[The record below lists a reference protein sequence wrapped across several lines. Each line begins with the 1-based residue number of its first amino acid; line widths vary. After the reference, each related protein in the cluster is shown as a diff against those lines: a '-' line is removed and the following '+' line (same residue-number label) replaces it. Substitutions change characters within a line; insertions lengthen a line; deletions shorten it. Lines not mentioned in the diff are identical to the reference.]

1 MKVFKFGGASIKDA
15 NSIKNMTDI
24 VAEYPGDSI
33 VIVVSA
39 MGKTTNHL
47 EEIFFKKL
55 KGEDFGADLE
65 KLTQYHY
72 MITRDLFNGKM
83 DVELNPVK
91 ELFAELDSIL
101 GSNVKNR
108 NGAQLY
114 DAVVSFGEL
123 LSSTI
128 IGLYMQGNGMKIN
141 WIDARKLIKTD
152 QTYREGK
159 IEWEIT
165 DSLVKSALKEK
176 LSETNFITQG
186 FIGSTK
192 DGNTTTLGR
201 EGSDFTAAIFGAC
214 LNAESVTIWKDVPGI
229 LNADPKRFDKTQLY
243 SNLSYQEAAEMTYY
257 GASVIHPKT
266 IKPLA
271 NKNISLLVKSFEIP
285 SLEGTEIN
293 KGDAHDL
300 PPTYV
305 IKSMKRT

>member
-65 KLTQYHY
+65 KLTQYHS
-72 MITRDLFNGKM
+72 MIIRDLFNGKM

-128 IGLYMQGNGMKIN
+128 IGLYMQGN
-141 WIDARKLIKTD
+141 
-152 QTYREGK
+152 
-159 IEWEIT
+159 
-165 DSLVKSALKEK
+165 
-176 LSETNFITQG
+176 
-186 FIGSTK
+186 
-192 DGNTTTLGR
+192 
-201 EGSDFTAAIFGAC
+201 
-214 LNAESVTIWKDVPGI
+214 
-229 LNADPKRFDKTQLY
+229 
-243 SNLSYQEAAEMTYY
+243 
-257 GASVIHPKT
+257 
-266 IKPLA
+266 
-271 NKNISLLVKSFEIP
+271 
-285 SLEGTEIN
+285 
-293 KGDAHDL
+293 
-300 PPTYV
+300 
-305 IKSMKRT
+305 